1 LLIFTAL
8 VGLAPD
14 APIETIDEPQA
25 VQVATSSKEWIKQR
39 IIHYA
44 EIYGVSWEVMDFI
57 VKCESN
63 YNPNAIGDNGHSFG
77 LVQIHLMSWIDAGV
91 DYGLATDP
99 EFALDF
105 LARKLKSGDGH
116 LWTCYR
122 LMGES
127 VVSE

>member
-8 VGLAPD
+8 VGFAPD
-14 APIETIDEPQA
+14 APLEVPAQPTA
-25 VQVATSSKEWIKQR
+25 VQVATSSQEWIKQR
-39 IIHYA
+39 ISHYA
-44 EIYGVSWEVMDFI
+44 DIYGVSRDVMDFV

-63 YNPNAIGDNGHSFG
+63 YNPNAVGDNGHSFG
-77 LVQIHLMSWIDAGV
+77 LVQIHLMSWKDAGV